1 MYGDLIILRG
11 TDARVVRQS
20 PFGRGANANFS
31 EHWLRD
37 RLFDNPIALP
47 FGAVDPSYK
56 GAVPICREMRTDAGP
71 IDALF
76 VNERGLLTILECKLW
91 RNPEA
96 RREVVGQV
104 LDYARALAGMQYE
117 DLSRRV
123 NAALGSEGNTLF
135 ELVQRN
141 HRELEEHTW
150 GDQISRNLAQGRFL
164 FIVAGDGI
172 QEGVVAITEQ
182 LQRGVGLRF
191 HFGLVEVAVF
201 KVDDDEVVLQPRLL
215 ARTVTVER
223 SVVHI
228 ETASGEVTV
237 LDPDEASERQERSSD
252 PAMAAVRKKF
262 WDQFIAKVKL
272 EGGLDAGPRR
282 LQQNSAKARLSLGQW
297 ITAYRAESSAQVG
310 LWFQP
315 RGDQGPEI
323 GRRLRRERS
332 EIEAEIGLPVDWEA
346 SDGELLIRASRPAQ
360 DFVGVDAMRDQHEWL
375 AKYLKAFTRTLGPR
389 LRSIENELSG
399 R

>member
-1 MYGDLIILRG
+1 MYGDLIILR
-11 TDARVVRQS
+11 DAKARVVKQS
-20 PFGRGANANFS
+20 PFGRGANANFT

-37 RLFDNPIALP
+37 RLFENPAALP
-47 FGAVDPSYK
+47 FDGIDPSY
-56 GAVPICREMRTDAGP
+56 GDAIPICREMRTDAGP

-76 VNERGLLTILECKLW
+76 VNERGLLTVLECKLW

-123 NAALGSEGNTLF
+123 NAALGTEGNTLF
-135 ELVQRN
+135 DLVQRN
-141 HRELEEHTW
+141 HRKLEEHTW
-150 GDQISRNLAQGRFL
+150 GDQVSRNLAQGRFL

-237 LDPDEASERQERSSD
+237 LDPDEASERPERSSD
-252 PAMAAVRKKF
+252 PSLVAARKRF
-262 WDQFIAKVKL
+262 WDEFIAKVKL

-282 LQQNSAKARLSLGQW
+282 LQQNSAKARLPLGQW
-297 ITAYRAESSAQVG
+297 VTAYRAESSARIG

-323 GRRLRRERS
+323 ARRLQPQRK
-332 EIEAEIGLPVDWEA
+332 EIEAEIELPVDWSVE
-346 SDGELLIRASRPAQ
+346 DGELLIRASRPAQ
-360 DFVGVDAMRDQHEWL
+360 DFDSADAMRDQHEWL

-389 LRSIENELSG
+389 LRGIENEFGG

>member
-1 MYGDLIILRG
+1 MYGDLVILRG
-11 TDARVVRQS
+11 GKTRVVKQA
-20 PFGRGANANFS
+20 PFGRGAHGSFT

-37 RLFDNPIALP
+37 RLFENPTALP
-47 FGAVDPSYK
+47 FGAIDPSYE

-123 NAALGSEGNTLF
+123 NAALDSEGNALF

-141 HRELEEHTW
+141 HRGLEEHTW
-150 GDQISRNLAQGRFL
+150 GDQVSRNLAQGRFL

-201 KVDDDEVVLQPRLL
+201 KVGDDDVVLQPRLL

-223 SVVHI
+223 SVVHV
-228 ETASGEVTV
+228 EAASGEVTV
-237 LDPDEASERQERSSD
+237 LDPDEACERQERSSD
-252 PAMAAVRKKF
+252 PAMVAVRKKF
-262 WDQFIAKVKL
+262 WDQFVAKVKL

-282 LQQNSAKARLSLGQW
+282 LQQNSAKARLPLGQW

-310 LWFQP
+310 LWFVP
-315 RGDQGPEI
+315 RGDQAPEI
-323 GRRLRRERS
+323 ARRLKPQRS
-332 EIEAEIGLPVDWEA
+332 EIEAEIGLPVEWD
-346 SDGELLIRASRPAQ
+346 SSNGEIRATHPAQ
-360 DFVGVDAMRDQHEWL
+360 DFTDADALSDQHEWL

-389 LRSIENELSG
+389 LRSIENEISG